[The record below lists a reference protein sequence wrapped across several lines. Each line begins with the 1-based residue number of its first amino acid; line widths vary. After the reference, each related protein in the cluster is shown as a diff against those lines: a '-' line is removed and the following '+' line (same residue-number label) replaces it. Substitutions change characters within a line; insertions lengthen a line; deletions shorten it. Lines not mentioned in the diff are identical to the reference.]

1 MISANTGNLTLR
13 ATNSYPG
20 MASIDFAVGADILL
34 GGSEDAL
41 VSFPGNAVT
50 MSHGMWE
57 MRWEV
62 SQPIQR
68 VWAGDAQT
76 LWHCDWV
83 SGSAPS
89 QEMASAVTVG
99 WQQVT
104 IGPGPNDVE
113 LSFVISTPPSPS
125 RSPSP
130 TWTLA
135 PGPKTA
141 TQSARR
147 TNPFTQALTPHRF
160 RRAMRMIVA
169 FAIPD

>member
-1 MISANTGNLTLR
+1 MDSSLKLAQVWKRAHVGRDPCCIQGICFTWNLRLISANTGNLTLR

-20 MASIDFAVGADILL
+20 MASIDFAVGADIVL

-89 QEMASAVTVG
+89 QEMARRLLLG
-99 WQQVT
+99 
-104 IGPGPNDVE
+104 G
-113 LSFVISTPPSPS
+113 S
-125 RSPSP
+125 R
-130 TWTLA
+130 
-135 PGPKTA
+135 
-141 TQSARR
+141 
-147 TNPFTQALTPHRF
+147 
-160 RRAMRMIVA
+160 
-169 FAIPD
+169 